1 MRPRILNTVWEHI
14 SRCFA
19 HLRVAPCDL
28 FLRLHCGR
36 SRFGQSQDGGWKC
49 LQRTWQHWIKYTYM
63 YIHNFEYVSQSHA
76 YHLHVHVHVCMY
88 MYVVTPIAWLT
99 DRWAWRTWSSTCC
112 IPRSRRH
119 HRHRHDRDRDY
130 RDCRQWRAMTSSA
143 AHTTVTALATGASS
157 LFTQLRLMFKQML

>member
-63 YIHNFEYVSQSHA
+63 YIHYFEYVSQITCISPA
-76 YHLHVHVHVCMY
+76 CTCTCMYTYVHVRRNDNRVTYGHMSLAHVIIHLLYSSLSSSSSSSSRSRSRLPRLSPMASDD
-88 MYVVTPIAWLT
+88 VI
-99 DRWAWRTWSSTCC
+99 SSTHNSDS
-112 IPRSRRH
+112 IG
-119 HRHRHDRDRDY
+119 DRCVVIVY
-130 RDCRQWRAMTSSA
+130 S
-143 AHTTVTALATGASS
+143 ASS
-157 LFTQLRLMFKQML
+157 DV